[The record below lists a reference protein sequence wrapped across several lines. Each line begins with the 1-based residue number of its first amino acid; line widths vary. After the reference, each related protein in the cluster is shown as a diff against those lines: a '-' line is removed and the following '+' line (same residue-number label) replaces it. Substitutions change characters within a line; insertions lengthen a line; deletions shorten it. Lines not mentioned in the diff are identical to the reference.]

1 MTFNLNLYG
10 DSPAE
15 LRALINALADLPGGL
30 TIEHTPNVPHPAQP
44 QSDAVTQP
52 DKPKAPAPAK
62 PKKAAQKPAQKP
74 AAASAEM
81 QPEAQANPNAAE
93 APASPAQAD
102 TAPASSTTSPEPK
115 ADPAVLDKIRDLAR
129 NLIVQG
135 KRDGVQQAIKSAGAA
150 AISKLPPESYTAVWE
165 QLLKLKDEVDADAA
179 G

>member
-30 TIEHTPNVPHPAQP
+30 TIEHTPSVPHPAQS
-44 QSDAVTQP
+44 QNEAVTQP
-52 DKPKAPAPAK
+52 DKPKAPAPTK
-62 PKKAAQKPAQKP
+62 QKKAAQKPAAAP
-74 AAASAEM
+74 A
-81 QPEAQANPNAAE
+81 EAQADPNTAE

-102 TAPASSTTSPEPK
+102 AAPASSTASPQPK

-129 NLIVQG
+129 SLIVQG

>member
-30 TIEHTPNVPHPAQP
+30 TVEHTPSTPHPAQP
-44 QSDAVTQP
+44 QNEAVTQL
-52 DKPKAPAPAK
+52 DKPKAPAPTK
-62 PKKAAQKPAQKP
+62 QKKAAQKPAAAP
-74 AAASAEM
+74 AET
-81 QPEAQANPNAAE
+81 QPEEQAD
-93 APASPAQAD
+93 PAQAD
-102 TAPASSTTSPEPK
+102 AAPASSTASPQPK

-129 NLIVQG
+129 SLIVQG

>member
-30 TIEHTPNVPHPAQP
+30 TIEHTPSVPHPAQP
-44 QSDAVTQP
+44 QSEAVTQP
-52 DKPKAPAPAK
+52 DKAKAPAPVK
-62 PKKAAQKPAQKP
+62 PKKAAQKPA
-74 AAASAEM
+74 AASAE
-81 QPEAQANPNAAE
+81 AQADSNSAE

-102 TAPASSTTSPEPK
+102 AAPVSSTTSPEPK

-129 NLIVQG
+129 SLIVQG

>member
-30 TIEHTPNVPHPAQP
+30 TIGHTPSVPHPAQP
-44 QSDAVTQP
+44 QSEAVTQP
-52 DKPKAPAPAK
+52 DKAKAPAPVK
-62 PKKAAQKPAQKP
+62 PKKAAQKPA
-74 AAASAEM
+74 AASAE
-81 QPEAQANPNAAE
+81 AQADSNLAE

-102 TAPASSTTSPEPK
+102 AAPASSTTSPEPK

-129 NLIVQG
+129 SLIVQG

>member
-1 MTFNLNLYG
+1 MTFKLNLYG

-30 TIEHTPNVPHPAQP
+30 TIEHTPSAPRPAQP
-44 QSDAVTQP
+44 QSEAVAQS
-52 DKPKAPAPAK
+52 DKPKASAPVK
-62 PKKAAQKPAQKP
+62 SKKAAQKPA
-74 AAASAEM
+74 
-81 QPEAQANPNAAE
+81 AAE

-129 NLIVQG
+129 SLIVQG

-150 AISKLPPESYTAVWE
+150 AISKLPPESYTTLWE

>member
-1 MTFNLNLYG
+1 MTFNLTLYG

-30 TIEHTPNVPHPAQP
+30 TIEHTPSAPHPAQP
-44 QSDAVTQP
+44 QSEAVTQP

-62 PKKAAQKPAQKP
+62 PKKAAQKPAATP
-74 AAASAEM
+74 AEV
-81 QPEAQANPNAAE
+81 QANPNAAE
-93 APASPAQAD
+93 APASPTQAD
-102 TAPASSTTSPEPK
+102 TAPASSTTSPKPK

-129 NLIVQG
+129 SLIVQG

>member
-10 DSPAE
+10 NSPAE

-30 TIEHTPNVPHPAQP
+30 TIEHTPSAPHPAQP
-44 QSDAVTQP
+44 QSEAVAQP
-52 DKPKAPAPAK
+52 DKSKVPAPAK
-62 PKKAAQKPAQKP
+62 PKKAAQKPAAAP
-74 AAASAEM
+74 A
-81 QPEAQANPNAAE
+81 EAQANPNAAE

-129 NLIVQG
+129 SLIVQG
-135 KRDGVQQAIKSAGAA
+135 KRDGVQRAIKSAGAA

>member
-30 TIEHTPNVPHPAQP
+30 TIEHTPSVPHPAQP
-44 QSDAVTQP
+44 QSEAVTQP
-52 DKPKAPAPAK
+52 DKPKTPAPGKA
-62 PKKAAQKPAQKP
+62 KKAEQKP
-74 AAASAEM
+74 AAAPA
-81 QPEAQANPNAAE
+81 EAQADSNSAE

-102 TAPASSTTSPEPK
+102 AAPASSTTSPEPK

-129 NLIVQG
+129 SLIVQG

>member
-30 TIEHTPNVPHPAQP
+30 TIEHTPSAPHPAQS
-44 QSDAVTQP
+44 QNEAVTQP
-52 DKPKAPAPAK
+52 DKPKAPTPAK
-62 PKKAAQKPAQKP
+62 PKKAAQKPA
-74 AAASAEM
+74 AAPAEM
-81 QPEAQANPNAAE
+81 QPEVQANPNAAE

-102 TAPASSTTSPEPK
+102 TAPASSTASPQPK
-115 ADPAVLDKIRDLAR
+115 PDPAVLDKIRDLAR
-129 NLIVQG
+129 SLIVQG

>member
-30 TIEHTPNVPHPAQP
+30 TIEHTPSAPHPAQP
-44 QSDAVTQP
+44 QSEAVAQP
-52 DKPKAPAPAK
+52 DKSKVPAPAK
-62 PKKAAQKPAQKP
+62 PKKDAQKP
-74 AAASAEM
+74 AAAPA
-81 QPEAQANPNAAE
+81 EAQANPNAAE

-102 TAPASSTTSPEPK
+102 TAPTSSIASPQPK
-115 ADPAVLDKIRDLAR
+115 PDPAVLDKIRDLAR
-129 NLIVQG
+129 SLIVQG

>member
-30 TIEHTPNVPHPAQP
+30 TIEHTPSTPHPAQP
-44 QSDAVTQP
+44 QSEAVAQP
-52 DKPKAPAPAK
+52 DKLKASAPVK
-62 PKKAAQKPAQKP
+62 SKKAAQKPA
-74 AAASAEM
+74 
-81 QPEAQANPNAAE
+81 AAE

-129 NLIVQG
+129 SLIAVGKSKEVQ
-135 KRDGVQQAIKSAGAA
+135 KVINSTGARMV
-150 AISKLPPESYTAVWE
+150 SKIPEDSYTAVWE
-165 QLLKLKDEVDADAA
+165 QLCKIKEELDAA
-179 G
+179 D

>member
-30 TIEHTPNVPHPAQP
+30 TIEHTPSAPHPAQS
-44 QSDAVTQP
+44 QNEAVTQP
-52 DKPKAPAPAK
+52 DKALAPAK
-62 PKKAAQKPAQKP
+62 PKKAAQKPAAAP
-74 AAASAEM
+74 A
-81 QPEAQANPNAAE
+81 EAQADPNAAE

-102 TAPASSTTSPEPK
+102 TAPTSSTASPQPK
-115 ADPAVLDKIRDLAR
+115 ADPAVLDKLRDLAR
-129 NLIVQG
+129 SLIVQG

>member
-10 DSPAE
+10 NSPAE
-15 LRALINALADLPGGL
+15 LRALIHALADLPGGL
-30 TIEHTPNVPHPAQP
+30 TIEHTPSTPHPAQP
-44 QSDAVTQP
+44 QSEAVAQP
-52 DKPKAPAPAK
+52 DKPKASAPVK
-62 PKKAAQKPAQKP
+62 SKKAAQKPA
-74 AAASAEM
+74 
-81 QPEAQANPNAAE
+81 AAE

-129 NLIVQG
+129 SLIVQG

>member
-30 TIEHTPNVPHPAQP
+30 TIEHTPSVPHPAQP
-44 QSDAVTQP
+44 QSEAVTQP
-52 DKPKAPAPAK
+52 DKAKTPAPVK
-62 PKKAAQKPAQKP
+62 PKKAAQKPA
-74 AAASAEM
+74 AASAE
-81 QPEAQANPNAAE
+81 AQADSNSAE

-102 TAPASSTTSPEPK
+102 TAPASSTTSLEPK

-129 NLIVQG
+129 SLIVQG

>member
-1 MTFNLNLYG
+1 MTFKLNLYG

-30 TIEHTPNVPHPAQP
+30 TIEHTPSAPRPAQP
-44 QSDAVTQP
+44 QSEAVAQS
-52 DKPKAPAPAK
+52 DKPKASAPVK
-62 PKKAAQKPAQKP
+62 SKKAAQKPA
-74 AAASAEM
+74 
-81 QPEAQANPNAAE
+81 AAE

-129 NLIVQG
+129 SLIVQG

-150 AISKLPPESYTAVWE
+150 AISKLPPESYTTVWE

>member
-1 MTFNLNLYG
+1 MTFNLTLYG

-30 TIEHTPNVPHPAQP
+30 TIEHTPSAPHPAQP
-44 QSDAVTQP
+44 QSEAVAQP
-52 DKPKAPAPAK
+52 DKPKASAPAK
-62 PKKAAQKPAQKP
+62 PKKAAQKPAATP
-74 AAASAEM
+74 VEV
-81 QPEAQANPNAAE
+81 QANPNAAE

-115 ADPAVLDKIRDLAR
+115 ADPAMLDKIRDLAR
-129 NLIVQG
+129 SLIVQG

-150 AISKLPPESYTAVWE
+150 AISKLPPESYTTVWE

>member
-30 TIEHTPNVPHPAQP
+30 TIEHTPSAPHPAQP
-44 QSDAVTQP
+44 QSEAVAQP
-52 DKPKAPAPAK
+52 DESKVPAPAK
-62 PKKAAQKPAQKP
+62 PKKDAQKP
-74 AAASAEM
+74 AAAPA
-81 QPEAQANPNAAE
+81 EAQANPNAAE

-129 NLIVQG
+129 SLIVQG
-135 KRDGVQQAIKSAGAA
+135 KRDGVQRAIKSAGAA

>member
-30 TIEHTPNVPHPAQP
+30 TIEHTPSTPHPAQP
-44 QSDAVTQP
+44 QSEAVAQP
-52 DKPKAPAPAK
+52 DKSKAPAPAK
-62 PKKAAQKPAQKP
+62 PKKAAQKPAAAP
-74 AAASAEM
+74 A
-81 QPEAQANPNAAE
+81 EAQANPNAAE

-102 TAPASSTTSPEPK
+102 TAPASSTTSPELK

-129 NLIVQG
+129 SLIVQG
-135 KRDGVQQAIKSAGAA
+135 KRDGVQQAIKSAGAGAA

>member
-30 TIEHTPNVPHPAQP
+30 TIGHTPNVPHPAQP
-44 QSDAVTQP
+44 QSEAVTQP

-62 PKKAAQKPAQKP
+62 PKKAAQKPA
-74 AAASAEM
+74 AASAEA
-81 QPEAQANPNAAE
+81 QPEEQANPNAAE
-93 APASPAQAD
+93 ASASPAQAD
-102 TAPASSTTSPEPK
+102 VAPASSTTSPQPK

-129 NLIVQG
+129 SLIVQG

>member
-10 DSPAE
+10 GSPAE

-30 TIEHTPNVPHPAQP
+30 TIEHTPSTPHPAQP
-44 QSDAVTQP
+44 QSEAVAQP
-52 DKPKAPAPAK
+52 DKPKASAPVK
-62 PKKAAQKPAQKP
+62 SKKAAQKPA
-74 AAASAEM
+74 
-81 QPEAQANPNAAE
+81 AAE

-129 NLIVQG
+129 SLIVQG

>member
-30 TIEHTPNVPHPAQP
+30 TIEHTPSAPHPAQS
-44 QSDAVTQP
+44 QNEAVTQP
-52 DKPKAPAPAK
+52 DKPKAPAK
-62 PKKAAQKPAQKP
+62 PKKAAQKPA
-74 AAASAEM
+74 AAPAEM
-81 QPEAQANPNAAE
+81 QPEVQANPNAAE

-102 TAPASSTTSPEPK
+102 TAPTSSTASPQPK
-115 ADPAVLDKIRDLAR
+115 PDPAVLDKIRDLAR
-129 NLIVQG
+129 SLIVQG

>member
-30 TIEHTPNVPHPAQP
+30 TVEHTPSTPHPAQP
-44 QSDAVTQP
+44 QSEAVTQP
-52 DKPKAPAPAK
+52 DKAKAPAPVK
-62 PKKAAQKPAQKP
+62 PKKAEQKP
-74 AAASAEM
+74 AAAPAET

-129 NLIVQG
+129 SLIVQG

>member
-30 TIEHTPNVPHPAQP
+30 TIEHTPSTPHPAQP
-44 QSDAVTQP
+44 QNEAVTQP
-52 DKPKAPAPAK
+52 DKPKAP
-62 PKKAAQKPAQKP
+62 PKKAAQKPAAAP
-74 AAASAEM
+74 A
-81 QPEAQANPNAAE
+81 EAQADPNAAE

-102 TAPASSTTSPEPK
+102 TAPTSSTASPQPK
-115 ADPAVLDKIRDLAR
+115 PDSAVLDKIRNLAR
-129 NLIVQG
+129 SLIVQG

>member
-30 TIEHTPNVPHPAQP
+30 TVEHTPSAPHPAQP
-44 QSDAVTQP
+44 QNDAVAQP
-52 DKPKAPAPAK
+52 DKPKAPAPVK
-62 PKKAAQKPAQKP
+62 PKKAAQKPA
-74 AAASAEM
+74 AASAE
-81 QPEAQANPNAAE
+81 AQADSNSAE

-102 TAPASSTTSPEPK
+102 AAPASSTTSPEPK

-129 NLIVQG
+129 SLIVQG

>member
-10 DSPAE
+10 ASPAE

-30 TIEHTPNVPHPAQP
+30 TIEHTPSAPHPAQP
-44 QSDAVTQP
+44 QSEAVAQP
-52 DKPKAPAPAK
+52 DKPKASAPVK
-62 PKKAAQKPAQKP
+62 SKKAAQKPA
-74 AAASAEM
+74 
-81 QPEAQANPNAAE
+81 AAE

-129 NLIVQG
+129 SLIVQG

>member
-30 TIEHTPNVPHPAQP
+30 TIEHTPSAPHPAQP
-44 QSDAVTQP
+44 QNEAVTQP
-52 DKPKAPAPAK
+52 DKPKAPTPAK
-62 PKKAAQKPAQKP
+62 PKKAAQKPA
-74 AAASAEM
+74 AAPAEM
-81 QPEAQANPNAAE
+81 QPEVQANPNAAE

-102 TAPASSTTSPEPK
+102 TAPTSSTASPQPK
-115 ADPAVLDKIRDLAR
+115 PDPAVLDKIRDLAR
-129 NLIVQG
+129 SLIVQG

>member
-15 LRALINALADLPGGL
+15 LRALINALADLPGGF
-30 TIEHTPNVPHPAQP
+30 TVEHTPSAPHPAQP
-44 QSDAVTQP
+44 QNEAVTQP
-52 DKPKAPAPAK
+52 DKPKAPAPTK
-62 PKKAAQKPAQKP
+62 QKKAAQKPAAAP
-74 AAASAEM
+74 AET
-81 QPEAQANPNAAE
+81 QPEEQAD
-93 APASPAQAD
+93 PAQAD
-102 TAPASSTTSPEPK
+102 AAPASSTASPQPK

-129 NLIVQG
+129 SLIVQG

>member
-30 TIEHTPNVPHPAQP
+30 TIGHTPSVPHPAQP
-44 QSDAVTQP
+44 QSEAVTQP
-52 DKPKAPAPAK
+52 DKAKAPAPVK
-62 PKKAAQKPAQKP
+62 PKKAAQKPA
-74 AAASAEM
+74 AASAE
-81 QPEAQANPNAAE
+81 AQADSNSAE

-102 TAPASSTTSPEPK
+102 AAPASSTTSPEPK

-129 NLIVQG
+129 RLIVQG

>member
-30 TIEHTPNVPHPAQP
+30 TVEQTPSTPHPAQP

-52 DKPKAPAPAK
+52 DKPKAPAPVK
-62 PKKAAQKPAQKP
+62 PKKAAQKPA
-74 AAASAEM
+74 AASAE
-81 QPEAQANPNAAE
+81 AQADSNSAE

-102 TAPASSTTSPEPK
+102 AAPASSTTSPEPK

-129 NLIVQG
+129 SLIVQG

-150 AISKLPPESYTAVWE
+150 AISKLPPERYTAVWE

>member
-30 TIEHTPNVPHPAQP
+30 TIEHTPSVPHPAQP
-44 QSDAVTQP
+44 QSEAVTQP

-62 PKKAAQKPAQKP
+62 PKKAAQKPA
-74 AAASAEM
+74 AASAEA
-81 QPEAQANPNAAE
+81 QPEEQANSNAAE
-93 APASPAQAD
+93 ASASPAQAD
-102 TAPASSTTSPEPK
+102 VAPASSTTSPEPK

-129 NLIVQG
+129 SLIVQG

>member
-30 TIEHTPNVPHPAQP
+30 TIEHTPSAPRPAQP
-44 QSDAVTQP
+44 QSEAVAQS
-52 DKPKAPAPAK
+52 DKPKASAPVK
-62 PKKAAQKPAQKP
+62 SKKAAQKPA
-74 AAASAEM
+74 
-81 QPEAQANPNAAE
+81 AAE

-129 NLIVQG
+129 SLIVQG

-150 AISKLPPESYTAVWE
+150 AISKLPPESYTTVWK

>member
-30 TIEHTPNVPHPAQP
+30 TLEPTPSAPHPAQP
-44 QSDAVTQP
+44 QSEAVTQP
-52 DKPKAPAPAK
+52 DKPKAPAPGKA
-62 PKKAAQKPAQKP
+62 KKAAQKPATAP
-74 AAASAEM
+74 A
-81 QPEAQANPNAAE
+81 EAQADSNSAE

-102 TAPASSTTSPEPK
+102 AAPASSTTSPEPK

-129 NLIVQG
+129 SLIVQG

>member
-15 LRALINALADLPGGL
+15 LRAIINALADLPGGL
-30 TIEHTPNVPHPAQP
+30 TVEHTPSAPHPAQP
-44 QSDAVTQP
+44 QRETVAQP

-62 PKKAAQKPAQKP
+62 PKKAAQKPAAAP
-74 AAASAEM
+74 A
-81 QPEAQANPNAAE
+81 EAQANPNAAE

-129 NLIVQG
+129 SLIVQG

>member
-30 TIEHTPNVPHPAQP
+30 TIEHTPSAPRPAQP
-44 QSDAVTQP
+44 QSEAVAQS
-52 DKPKAPAPAK
+52 DKPKASAPVK
-62 PKKAAQKPAQKP
+62 SKKAAQKPA
-74 AAASAEM
+74 
-81 QPEAQANPNAAE
+81 AAE

-129 NLIVQG
+129 SLLVQG

-150 AISKLPPESYTAVWE
+150 AISKLPPESYTTVWE

>member
-10 DSPAE
+10 NSPAE

-30 TIEHTPNVPHPAQP
+30 TIEHTPSTPHPAQP
-44 QSDAVTQP
+44 QSEAVAQP
-52 DKPKAPAPAK
+52 DKPKASAPVK
-62 PKKAAQKPAQKP
+62 SKKAAQKPA
-74 AAASAEM
+74 
-81 QPEAQANPNAAE
+81 AAE

-129 NLIVQG
+129 SLIVQG